1 MMSKEMYKQRL
12 ETLRTQIKLE
22 KSLKKT
28 DAAHFAKQIKSTTLQ
43 ASKDNYKKSD
53 MARTAAHDHRIEMLE
68 AEVERTREM
77 MKRVK

>member
-1 MMSKEMYKQRL
+1 MSKEMYKQRL

-22 KSLKKT
+22 KSLKKA

-43 ASKDNYKKSD
+43 ASKESYRKSA
-53 MARTAAHDHRIEMLE
+53 MARAAAHDRRIEMLE

-77 MKRVK
+77 MKRAK